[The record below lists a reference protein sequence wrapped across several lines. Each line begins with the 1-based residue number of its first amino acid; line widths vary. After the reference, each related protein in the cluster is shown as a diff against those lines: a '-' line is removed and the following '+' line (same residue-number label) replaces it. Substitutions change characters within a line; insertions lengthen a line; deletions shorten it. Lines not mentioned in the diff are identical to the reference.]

1 MPSDWKSLSKKPHNT
16 MEKYFEELPMAI
28 TISDKDGNIL
38 DMNQRSAD
46 VNSHGQKI
54 IGKNLYECHPPRAA
68 AILRDL
74 YEGQKMNTYTVEK
87 NGVKKQIL
95 QLPWYE
101 NGEFGGLIEF
111 SCEIPF
117 DQPNYVRK
125 PKTE

>member
-1 MPSDWKSLSKKPHNT
+1 MDKF
-16 MEKYFEELPMAI
+16 FEELPMAI
-28 TISDKDGNIL
+28 TISDKDGNII

-46 VNSHGQKI
+46 VNSHGKKI
-54 IGKNLYECHPPRAA
+54 IGNNLYDCHPERAS
-68 AILRDL
+68 AILRQL
-74 YEGQKMNTYTVEK
+74 YATHGENKYTVEK

-111 SCEIPF
+111 SCEIPY